1 MPSKVVYTD
10 FRGGMI
16 DERLRRRTDLSGY
29 YNSASKLI
37 NAVPTAT
44 GGVKL
49 RPGLAD
55 YSEALADAV
64 RVIGFTLSVD
74 ESFAVVLWDK
84 KVQVFSISASTGK
97 LSSETEKF
105 TTGFTKDEIPHIQ
118 YAQDAERLILVH
130 ENHTPFVISA
140 DRKNGGFVA
149 GDLLLDAKKRKH
161 LISTKEEDTTGDEY
175 DYKGLFTTVGNYPS
189 CVAFMSNRLWFMASK
204 NHPYRLWASRPFE
217 YNNFQ
222 TVDYVQRVD
231 ESVTTEQY
239 LEAIEGNSFFRK
251 DYFEMDEN
259 GNYKIDDNGNYI
271 LEKYVETSR
280 VVDMSLGIVVE
291 TITTYDKNGQQL
303 ETENKTYQY
312 TKPAYKMNDVIRADC
327 AIVLDCASDRD
338 ERISWMGFSG
348 SLLYVGTASSEW
360 VIPADMSAVN
370 YSITKISSY
379 GSARGIQSVYGADSL
394 FYVQSDSKKIRAL
407 TYSSSGLSNTEAS
420 YQCHSILEK
429 GIKELVFQRV
439 PDSRLYVVL
448 KDGSVAVYTYEPI
461 FGIQAWSLWESEY
474 KIKSMCVLDSWE
486 GQIPVALAEKD
497 GVTKLMR
504 FDEDAY
510 SDGESYFTAKI
521 TTNNIEGDG
530 TIPYVKK
537 IFNIYVDSMNTE
549 FVAMQDGLKAITPRS
564 FASKLIKLDIY
575 SKSTLEGTR
584 LSIES
589 IAGKPF
595 ELLAVAVEVEVSE

>member
-1 MPSKVVYTD
+1 MPTKVVYTD

-44 GGVKL
+44 GGVRL

-64 RVIGFTLSVD
+64 RVIGFTVSVD
-74 ESFAVVLWDK
+74 ESYAIVLWEK
-84 KVQVFSISASTGK
+84 KVQVYGINTATGMLDDYSQQFS
-97 LSSETEKF
+97 
-105 TTGFTKDEIPHIQ
+105 TGFTKDEIPQIQ
-118 YAQDAERLILVH
+118 YAQDADRIILAH
-130 ENHTPFVISA
+130 ENHTPFVISVN
-140 DRKNGGFVA
+140 RENGGFNA
-149 GDLLLDAKKRKH
+149 GDMVLEPKKKKH
-161 LISTKEEDTTGDEY
+161 LISEESEDKTGDDY
-175 DYKGLFTTVGNYPS
+175 DYDGLFTTTGNYPS
-189 CVAFMSNRLWFMASK
+189 CVAFMANRLWFMASK
-204 NHPYRLWASRPFE
+204 KHPYRLWASRPFE

-239 LEAIEGNSFFRK
+239 LKAIEGNNFFREDTYGDDGK
-251 DYFEMDEN
+251 VN
-259 GNYKIDDNGNYI
+259 GYK
-271 LEKYVETSR
+271 ETSR
-280 VVDMSLGIVVE
+280 EVNMSLGTV
-291 TITTYDKNGQQL
+291 L
-303 ETENKTYQY
+303 ETVAYYDLEDNLLKTETKTYQY
-312 TKPAYKMNDVIRADC
+312 TKPEYSMNEVIRADC
-327 AIVLDCASDRD
+327 ALMLDCASDRD

-360 VIPADMSAVN
+360 VIPADISAVN

-379 GSARGIQSVYGADSL
+379 GSARNIQSVYGADSL

-407 TYSSSGLSNTEAS
+407 TYSSNGLSNIEAS
-420 YQCHSILEK
+420 YQCHSILDG

-439 PDSRLYVVL
+439 SDSRLYVVL
-448 KDGSVAVYTYEPI
+448 NDGRVAVYTYEPL
-461 FGIQAWSLWESEY
+461 FGIQAWSIWESEY
-474 KIKSMCVLDSWE
+474 KIKSMCVLDAWN

-497 GVTKLMR
+497 GVTKLMM
-504 FDEDAY
+504 FDDSKY
-510 SDGESYFTAKI
+510 LDESSSFTAKI

-537 IFNIYVDSMNTE
+537 IFNIYVDSMNTH
-549 FVAMQDGLKAITPRS
+549 FVAMQDGLKAVTPRS
-564 FASKLIKLDIY
+564 FDSKLIKLDIY

-595 ELLAVAVEVEVSE
+595 EILAIAIEVEVSE

>member
-49 RPGLAD
+49 RPGMVE
-55 YSEALADAV
+55 YSETLADAV
-64 RVIGFTLSVD
+64 RVISFTLSVA
-74 ESFAVVLWDK
+74 ESYAVVLWDK
-84 KVQVFSISASTGK
+84 AIQIFSISATTGK
-97 LSSETEKF
+97 LSAETEKWE
-105 TTGFTKDEIPHIQ
+105 TGFTKDEIPQIQ
-118 YAQDAERLILVH
+118 YAQDSERLILAH
-130 ENHTPFVISA
+130 SNHTPFVISA
-140 DRKNGGFVA
+140 LREAGGFAA
-149 GDLLLDAKKRKH
+149 GDLLLETKKTKH
-161 LISTKEEDTTGDEY
+161 LVSTEEEDTTGDDY
-175 DYKGLFTTVGNYPS
+175 DYEGLFTSEGNYPA
-189 CVAFMSNRLWFMASK
+189 CVAFMSNRLWFMSSNK
-204 NHPYRLWASRPFE
+204 HPYRLWASRPFE

-231 ESVTTEQY
+231 ESVTTKQY
-239 LEAIEGNSFFRK
+239 LEAIEGSKFFREDTYDADNK
-251 DYFEMDEN
+251 VN
-259 GNYKIDDNGNYI
+259 GYK
-271 LEKYVETSR
+271 ETER
-280 VVDMSLGIVVE
+280 VVNMELGTVSEYVRI
-291 TITTYDKNGQQL
+291 YDLEGKLLN
-303 ETENKTYQY
+303 ETETAYVY
-312 TKPAYKMNDVIRADC
+312 TKPEYKMNEVIRADC

-348 SLLYVGTASSEW
+348 SFMYVGTASSEW

-379 GSARGIQSVYGADSL
+379 GSAKGIQSVYGADSL

-407 TYSSSGLSNTEAS
+407 TYSSSGLMNTEAS
-420 YQCHSILEK
+420 YQCNSILKEGR
-429 GIKELVFQRV
+429 GIKELLFQRV
-439 PDSRLYVVL
+439 SDSRLYVVL
-448 KDGSVAVYTYEPI
+448 NDGRLAVYTYEPI

-474 KIKSMCVLDSWE
+474 KIKSMCVLDSLE
-486 GQIPVALAEKD
+486 GQIPVALVEKD
-497 GVTKLMR
+497 EVTKLMR

>member
-49 RPGLAD
+49 RPGMVE

-64 RVIGFTLSVD
+64 RVISFTLSVA
-74 ESFAVVLWDK
+74 ESYAVVLWDK
-84 KVQVFSISASTGK
+84 AIQIFSISAITGK
-97 LSSETEKF
+97 LSAETEKWE
-105 TTGFTKDEIPHIQ
+105 TGFTKDEIPQIQ
-118 YAQDAERLILVH
+118 YAQDSERLILAH
-130 ENHTPFVISA
+130 SNHTPFVISA
-140 DRKNGGFVA
+140 LREAGGFAA
-149 GDLLLDAKKRKH
+149 GDLILETKKTKH
-161 LISTKEEDTTGDEY
+161 LVSTEEEDTTGDDY
-175 DYKGLFTTVGNYPS
+175 DYEGLFTSEGNYPS
-189 CVAFMSNRLWFMASK
+189 CVAFMSNRLWFMSSNK
-204 NHPYRLWASRPFE
+204 HPYRLWASRPFE

-239 LEAIEGNSFFRK
+239 LEAIEGNKFFREDTYDADNK
-251 DYFEMDEN
+251 VN
-259 GNYKIDDNGNYI
+259 GYK
-271 LEKYVETSR
+271 ETER
-280 VVDMSLGIVVE
+280 VVNMDLGTVSEYVRI
-291 TITTYDKNGQQL
+291 YDLEGKLLN
-303 ETENKTYQY
+303 ETETAYIY
-312 TKPAYKMNDVIRADC
+312 TKPEYKMNEVIRADC

-348 SLLYVGTASSEW
+348 SFMYVGTASSEW

-379 GSARGIQSVYGADSL
+379 GSAKGIQSVYGADSL

-407 TYSSSGLSNTEAS
+407 TYSSSGLMNTEAS
-420 YQCHSILEK
+420 YQCNSILKEGR
-429 GIKELVFQRV
+429 GIKELLFQRV
-439 PDSRLYVVL
+439 SDSRLYVVL
-448 KDGSVAVYTYEPI
+448 NDGRLAVYTYEPI

-486 GQIPVALAEKD
+486 GQIPVALVEKD
-497 GVTKLMR
+497 EVTKLMR
-504 FDEDAY
+504 FDENAY

>member
-44 GGVKL
+44 GGVRL
-49 RPGLAD
+49 RPGMVE

-64 RVIGFTLSVD
+64 RVISFTLSVA
-74 ESFAVVLWDK
+74 ESYAVVLWDK
-84 KVQVFSISASTGK
+84 AIQIFSISATTGK
-97 LSSETEKF
+97 LSAETEKWE
-105 TTGFTKDEIPHIQ
+105 TGFTKDEIPQIQ
-118 YAQDAERLILVH
+118 YAQDSERLILAH
-130 ENHTPFVISA
+130 SNHTPFVISA
-140 DRKNGGFVA
+140 LREAGGFAA
-149 GDLLLDAKKRKH
+149 GDLILETKKTKH
-161 LISTKEEDTTGDEY
+161 LVSTEEEDTTGDDY
-175 DYKGLFTTVGNYPS
+175 DYEGLFTSDGNYPS
-189 CVAFMSNRLWFMASK
+189 CVAFMSNRLWFMSSNK
-204 NHPYRLWASRPFE
+204 HPYRLWASRPFE

-239 LEAIEGNSFFRK
+239 LEAIEGSKFFREDTYDADK
-251 DYFEMDEN
+251 KVN
-259 GNYKIDDNGNYI
+259 GYK
-271 LEKYVETSR
+271 ETER
-280 VVDMSLGIVVE
+280 VVNMELGTVSEYVRIYDLEGNLLDKTE
-291 TITTYDKNGQQL
+291 TAYI
-303 ETENKTYQY
+303 Y
-312 TKPAYKMNDVIRADC
+312 TKPEYKMNEVIRADC

-348 SLLYVGTASSEW
+348 SFMYVGTASSEW

-379 GSARGIQSVYGADSL
+379 GSAKGIQSVYGADSL

-407 TYSSSGLSNTEAS
+407 TYSSSGLMNTEAS
-420 YQCHSILEK
+420 YQCNSILKEGR
-429 GIKELVFQRV
+429 GIKELLFQRV
-439 PDSRLYVVL
+439 SDSRLYVVL
-448 KDGSVAVYTYEPI
+448 NDGRLAVYTYEPI

-486 GQIPVALAEKD
+486 GQIPVALVEKD
-497 GVTKLMR
+497 EVTKLMR

>member
-49 RPGLAD
+49 RPGMVE
-55 YSEALADAV
+55 YSETLADAV
-64 RVIGFTLSVD
+64 RVISFTLSVA
-74 ESFAVVLWDK
+74 ESYAVVLWDK
-84 KVQVFSISASTGK
+84 AIQIFSISATTGK
-97 LSSETEKF
+97 LSAETEKWE
-105 TTGFTKDEIPHIQ
+105 TGFTKDEIPQIQ
-118 YAQDAERLILVH
+118 YAQDSERLILAH
-130 ENHTPFVISA
+130 SNHTPFVISA
-140 DRKNGGFVA
+140 LREAGGFAA
-149 GDLLLDAKKRKH
+149 GDLLLETKKTKH
-161 LISTKEEDTTGDEY
+161 LVSTEEEDTTGDDY
-175 DYKGLFTTVGNYPS
+175 DYEGLFTSEGNYPA
-189 CVAFMSNRLWFMASK
+189 CVAFMSNRLWFMSSNK
-204 NHPYRLWASRPFE
+204 HPYRLWASRPFE

-231 ESVTTEQY
+231 ESVTTKQY
-239 LEAIEGNSFFRK
+239 LEAIEGSKFFREDTYDADNK
-251 DYFEMDEN
+251 VN
-259 GNYKIDDNGNYI
+259 GYK
-271 LEKYVETSR
+271 ETER
-280 VVDMSLGIVVE
+280 VVNMELGTVSEYVRI
-291 TITTYDKNGQQL
+291 YDLEGKLLN
-303 ETENKTYQY
+303 ETETAYVY
-312 TKPAYKMNDVIRADC
+312 TKPEYKMNEVIRADC

-348 SLLYVGTASSEW
+348 SFMYVGTASSEW

-379 GSARGIQSVYGADSL
+379 GSAKGIQSVYGADSL

-407 TYSSSGLSNTEAS
+407 TYSSSGLMNTEAS
-420 YQCHSILEK
+420 YQCNSILKEGR
-429 GIKELVFQRV
+429 GIKELLFQRV
-439 PDSRLYVVL
+439 SDSRLYVVL
-448 KDGSVAVYTYEPI
+448 NDGRLAVYTYEPI

-486 GQIPVALAEKD
+486 GQIPVALVEKD
-497 GVTKLMR
+497 EVTKLMR

>member
-44 GGVKL
+44 GGVRL
-49 RPGLAD
+49 RPGMVE
-55 YSEALADAV
+55 YSETLADAV
-64 RVIGFTLSVD
+64 RVISFTLSVA
-74 ESFAVVLWDK
+74 ESYAVVLWDK
-84 KVQVFSISASTGK
+84 AIQIFSISATTGK
-97 LSSETEKF
+97 LSAETEKWS
-105 TTGFTKDEIPHIQ
+105 TGFTEDEIPQIQ
-118 YAQDAERLILVH
+118 YAQDSERLILAH
-130 ENHTPFVISA
+130 SNHTPFVISA
-140 DRKNGGFVA
+140 LREAGGFAA
-149 GDLLLDAKKRKH
+149 GDLLLETKKTKH
-161 LISTKEEDTTGDEY
+161 LVSTEEEDTTGDDY
-175 DYKGLFTTVGNYPS
+175 DYEGLFASEGNYPA
-189 CVAFMSNRLWFMASK
+189 CVAFMSNRLWFMSSNK
-204 NHPYRLWASRPFE
+204 HPYRLWASRPFE

-231 ESVTTEQY
+231 ESVTTKQY
-239 LEAIEGNSFFRK
+239 LEAIEGSKFFREDTYDADNK
-251 DYFEMDEN
+251 VN
-259 GNYKIDDNGNYI
+259 GYK
-271 LEKYVETSR
+271 ETER
-280 VVDMSLGIVVE
+280 VVNMELGTVSEYVRI
-291 TITTYDKNGQQL
+291 YDLEGKLLN
-303 ETENKTYQY
+303 ETETAYVY
-312 TKPAYKMNDVIRADC
+312 TKPEYKMNEVIRADC

-348 SLLYVGTASSEW
+348 SFMYVGTASSEW

-379 GSARGIQSVYGADSL
+379 GSAKGIQSVYGADSL
-394 FYVQSDSKKIRAL
+394 FYVQSDSKKIRTL
-407 TYSSSGLSNTEAS
+407 TYSSSGLMNTEAS
-420 YQCHSILEK
+420 YQCNSILKEGR
-429 GIKELVFQRV
+429 GIKELLFQRV
-439 PDSRLYVVL
+439 SDSRLYVVL
-448 KDGSVAVYTYEPI
+448 NDGRLAVYTYEPI

-474 KIKSMCVLDSWE
+474 KIKSMCVLDSLE
-486 GQIPVALAEKD
+486 GQIPVALVEKD
-497 GVTKLMR
+497 EVTKLMR